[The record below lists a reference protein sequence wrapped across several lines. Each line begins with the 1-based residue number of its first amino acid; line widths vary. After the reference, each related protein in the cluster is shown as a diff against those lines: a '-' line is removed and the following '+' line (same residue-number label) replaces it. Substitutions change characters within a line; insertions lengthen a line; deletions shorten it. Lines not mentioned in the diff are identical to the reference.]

1 MGQIEKTVLIKAP
14 LERVWTLIE
23 DVEKYPSYFTFIKDV
38 KVTYHPKGER
48 VCNIEGVKGIP
59 VFEVAGRRMELEM
72 LDVEYIHH
80 KKSVR
85 RSTSGMYFESIFVT
99 NPTDEGINLQWSV
112 SYKLPYG
119 ILGTIMDNTSFSKE
133 MDKHM
138 VRSIDN
144 IRNALEQKVVN

>member
-1 MGQIEKTVLIKAP
+1 M
-14 LERVWTLIE
+14 
-23 DVEKYPSYFTFIKDV
+23 
-38 KVTYHPKGER
+38 TYHPKGER
-48 VCNIEGVKGIP
+48 VCNCEGVKGIP

-80 KKSVR
+80 EKSVR
-85 RSTSGMYFESIFVT
+85 RSTSGMYFESIFLT
-99 NPTDEGINLQWSV
+99 KTTDEGINLQWSV

-119 ILGTIMDNTSFSKE
+119 ILGTLMDMISFSKE

-138 VRSIDN
+138 VRSLDN

>member
-1 MGQIEKTVLIKAP
+1 MGKIEKTVLIKAP

-48 VCNIEGVKGIP
+48 ICNCEGVKGIP
-59 VFEVAGRRMELEM
+59 VFEVAGRKMELEM

-99 NPTDEGINLQWSV
+99 DTTDEGVNLQWSV

-119 ILGTIMDNTSFSKE
+119 ILGTIMDAASFGKE

-138 VRSIDN
+138 VHSLDN
-144 IRNALEQKVVN
+144 VKNALEQK